1 MAPYLQYVDGVVKVV
16 VLEGGGAVHGG
27 KHRRVLHQVLVS
39 EAAVID
45 VMTHARHKQR
55 HRLQVSATR
64 YQAVNA
70 TRCQA
75 VSVTRCHS
83 VNATRCQAV
92 SCTKHKVNYSHG
104 T

>member
-45 VMTHARHKQR
+45 IMTHARHKQR

-64 YQAVNA
+64 
-70 TRCQA
+70 CQL
-75 VSVTRCHS
+75 VSATRCHS

-92 SCTKHKVNYSHG
+92 NATRCRTKHKVNYSHG